1 MKRLQ
6 LDDDGHCFACGKR
19 NPRGLQL
26 DFRNEN
32 GRTAADFLP
41 HKEHQGFKDIVHG
54 GIIATVLDEAMVKAA
69 LSTGIQAVTA
79 ELTVRFK
86 SPLLTWEYATVMAEL
101 SRPEGRV
108 VETSARMLKRDGT
121 LVAEARAKLLRNE

>member
-6 LDDDGHCFACGKR
+6 LEDDGQCFACGKK

-26 DFRNEN
+26 DFRSEE
-32 GRTAADFLP
+32 GRTSAEFLP
-41 HKEHQGFKDIVHG
+41 LKEHQGFKGVVHG
-54 GIIATVLDEAMVKAA
+54 GIIATVLDEAMVKTV
-69 LSTGIQAVTA
+69 LSTGTQAVTA

-86 SPLLTWEYATVMAEL
+86 SVLLTGEGAAVEAEL
-101 SRPEGRV
+101 SKPVGKV

-121 LVAEARAKLLRNE
+121 VVAEARAKLLRNE